1 MNCFISILF
10 QSPEIK
16 FSFVLLMVTRHLDH
30 NKSRKIYMV
39 FSVGGSATQEVSDDD
54 EIVATA
60 HHYTIRTPSSQ
71 KFNEWSPADC
81 ILRTIV
87 NKIYMEA
94 EIRRCSIQ
102 I

>member
-1 MNCFISILF
+1 
-10 QSPEIK
+10 
-16 FSFVLLMVTRHLDH
+16 
-30 NKSRKIYMV
+30 MV